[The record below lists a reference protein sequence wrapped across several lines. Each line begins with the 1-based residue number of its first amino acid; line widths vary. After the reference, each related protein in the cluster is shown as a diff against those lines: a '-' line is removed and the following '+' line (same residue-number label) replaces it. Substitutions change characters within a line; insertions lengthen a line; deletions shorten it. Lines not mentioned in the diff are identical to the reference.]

1 MIIDK
6 KPSLEMFLKD
16 DSDKKPKTN
25 KIVTPK
31 DNGVRRSARR

>member
-1 MIIDK
+1 MRIDK
-6 KPSLEMFLKD
+6 KPPLEMFLKD
-16 DSDKKPKTN
+16 TSNKKLKTN

>member
-6 KPSLEMFLKD
+6 KIPVDMFFKD
-16 DSDKKPKTN
+16 ASDKISKT

-31 DNGVRRSARR
+31 DNGPRRSARR